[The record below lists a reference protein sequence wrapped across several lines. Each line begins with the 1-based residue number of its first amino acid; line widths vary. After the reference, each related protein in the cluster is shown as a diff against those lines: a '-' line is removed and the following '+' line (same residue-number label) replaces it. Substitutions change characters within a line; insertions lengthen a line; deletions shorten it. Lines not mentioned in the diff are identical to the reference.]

1 MIKRKLYN
9 FIRKEILKRQK
20 VKIGHNTNFNKTHFE
35 KNIRIGSNCI
45 INNSKIGFGTYV
57 GNNSSLP
64 YSIVGR
70 FCSIANNVSVAV
82 GNHPVTDFVSTHPAF
97 FSTLNQ
103 AGFFF
108 VKETIFEEFKFARD
122 KYLVEIGNDVWIGSN
137 VIILNGINIGDGAI
151 IGAGSVVTRNIEP
164 YSINVGVPAKPIK
177 KRFTDDEIQFLI
189 DLKWWNKDLEWIRKH
204 SEYFCNIKTLITK
217 LEDDI

>member
-1 MIKRKLYN
+1 MVKRIIYR
-9 FIRKEILKRQK
+9 FIRKELLKRDK
-20 VKIGHNTNFNKTHFE
+20 VKIGHNAYFFKTHFE
-35 KNIRIGSNCI
+35 KNIRIGANCI
-45 INNSKIGFGTYV
+45 INNSKIGFGTYI
-57 GNNSSLP
+57 NNSSSLP
-64 YSIVGR
+64 FSIVGR

-82 GNHPVTDFVSTHPAF
+82 GNHPVTDYVSTHPAF

-137 VIILNGINIGDGAI
+137 VIILNGVNIGDGAI

-189 DLKWWNKDLEWIRKH
+189 DLKWWNKDFEWIRNH
-204 SEYFCNIKTLITK
+204 SKYFCNIKTLIMK
-217 LEDDI
+217 LKDDI